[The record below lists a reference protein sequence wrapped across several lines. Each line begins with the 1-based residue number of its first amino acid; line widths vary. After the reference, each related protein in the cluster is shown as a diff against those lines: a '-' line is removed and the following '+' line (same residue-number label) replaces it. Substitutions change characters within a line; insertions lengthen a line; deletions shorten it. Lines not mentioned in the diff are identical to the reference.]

1 MSNIATQFKKG
12 QSGNPKGGIK
22 KEWTMTGLIK
32 DALEKQDEHGISA
45 KVTIAEKLSAMAKR
59 GDIIAIKEINN
70 RIDGMPTQKTELTG
84 AEGGA
89 IEFNFTKTEI
99 KDFEEF
105 REQIRKKSLTNNETK
120 NNT

>member
-84 AEGGA
+84 AEGSA

-105 REQIRKKSLTNNETK
+105 REILRLKELNETK